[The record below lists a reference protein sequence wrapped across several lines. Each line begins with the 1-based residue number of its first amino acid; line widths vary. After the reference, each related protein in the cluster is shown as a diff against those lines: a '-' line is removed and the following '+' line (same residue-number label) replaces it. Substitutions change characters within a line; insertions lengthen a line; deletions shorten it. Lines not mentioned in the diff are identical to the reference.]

1 MAAPSDRGRW
11 QVQRERCHLDSDTR
25 LYPSFMDGAL
35 GEAVPELVR
44 KLGLAD
50 TYWEHTLEREW
61 PTLVG
66 EQLARHTR
74 PGRMNRGV
82 LYVYVTSAPWL
93 AELNRMGL
101 KPMLENVQRRFGES
115 RVKSIR
121 LQPDPDP
128 PSRRNVK

>member
-1 MAAPSDRGRW
+1 M
-11 QVQRERCHLDSDTR
+11 
-25 LYPSFMDGAL
+25 
-35 GEAVPELVR
+35 
-44 KLGLAD
+44 
-50 TYWEHTLEREW
+50 
-61 PTLVG
+61 G
-66 EQLARHTR
+66 EQVAKHSR